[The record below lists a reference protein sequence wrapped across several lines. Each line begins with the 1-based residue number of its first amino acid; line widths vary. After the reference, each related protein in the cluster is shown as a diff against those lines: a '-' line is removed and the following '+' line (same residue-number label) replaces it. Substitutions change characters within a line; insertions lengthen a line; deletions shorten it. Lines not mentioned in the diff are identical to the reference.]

1 MATYIKASDHL
12 FIPFDKFGMA
22 IHDGKGNPK
31 IYKDED
37 TLKRYCVPK
46 PGAQPWEI
54 RQKDYAFIQEYAPV
68 VKAHW
73 IHLSSCD
80 KCSECGYETGK
91 YEDAGRFCKAC
102 GALMIEKKGDNDG

>member
-1 MATYIKASDHL
+1 MATYIKSSVHL

-37 TLKRYCVPK
+37 TLKRYCIPK

-54 RQKDYAFIQEYAPV
+54 RQKDYEFIQEYAPV
-68 VKAHW
+68 VKAYW

-91 YEDAGRFCKAC
+91 YEDGGNFCKAC
-102 GALMIEKKGDNDG
+102 GARMVVKKDGSNG